1 MYGDKRFFFKYTYFA
16 KYFVIIENKLM
27 FVNSSVKQV
36 KTTDKILTNDLF
48 LSKKKKKNLSH
59 GFGLDRKIV

>member
-1 MYGDKRFFFKYTYFA
+1 
-16 KYFVIIENKLM
+16 M

-48 LSKKKKKNLSH
+48 LSKKKKISH
-59 GFGLDRKIV
+59 MDLVWTEKLFKMWNFFKSGKRWNFL